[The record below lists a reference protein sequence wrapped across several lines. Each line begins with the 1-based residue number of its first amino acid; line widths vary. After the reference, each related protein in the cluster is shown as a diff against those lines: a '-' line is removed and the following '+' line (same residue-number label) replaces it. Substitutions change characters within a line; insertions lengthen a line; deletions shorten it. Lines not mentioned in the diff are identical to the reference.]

1 MEGGVVTTN
10 RRAAPGKKN
19 LGLSNSC
26 PIEDQE
32 MASIRNRN
40 GVWQARVIRKGFSTT
55 AKSFTTR
62 HDAERWA
69 RQIESQMDQGRFVSM
84 RLDERTTL
92 SELVTRYM
100 AEVTPQMK
108 SAQADLIRLSAL
120 RRNPLCKLSMVAL
133 TPTRVAEFR
142 DQRLKLV
149 SSGTVIRELAYISSI
164 VNHARREW
172 GISIDN
178 PVRLVRK
185 PPTPQGRS
193 RTVNDAELLRIL
205 DALTPRPTRR
215 VSPWMKPLVELAVET
230 AMRRG
235 ELLGLRWEH
244 IDFSNRVAHLLVT
257 KNGEG
262 RYVPLSSRAVH
273 ILEGLPRSL
282 SGYVFPIK
290 PQAVAAAFMKASKR
304 AGLGDVRFHDLRH
317 TGTTVLATKLPNVI
331 ELAAV
336 TGHKSLA
343 MLKRYYHP
351 KATELAKK
359 LG

>member
-1 MEGGVVTTN
+1 
-10 RRAAPGKKN
+10 
-19 LGLSNSC
+19 
-26 PIEDQE
+26 

-40 GVWQARVIRKGFSTT
+40 GIWQARVIRKGFLTT
-55 AKSFTTR
+55 SKSFTTR
-62 HDAERWA
+62 RDAERWA
-69 RQIESQMDQGRFVSM
+69 RQVEAQIDQGKFVSL
-84 RLDERTTL
+84 RLDDRTTL
-92 SELVTRYM
+92 GELVSRYM
-100 AEVTPQMK
+100 VEVTPIMK
-108 SAQADLIRLSAL
+108 SAEADLIRLAAL
-120 RRNPLCKLSMVAL
+120 KRNTLCKLSLVAL
-133 TPTRVAEFR
+133 TPARVAEFR

-149 SSGTVIRELAYISSI
+149 SSGTVIRELAYISSVI
-164 VNHARREW
+164 NHARREW
-172 GISIDN
+172 GINIDN

-193 RTVNDAELLRIL
+193 RTVNETEMLRIL
-205 DALTPRPTRR
+205 DALTPCPTRR

-235 ELLGLRWEH
+235 ELLELRWEH
-244 IDFSNRVAHLLVT
+244 IDLGNRVAHLPIT

-262 RYVPLSSRAVH
+262 RYVPLSSRALA
-273 ILEGLPRSL
+273 ILERLPRSL
-282 SGYVFPIK
+282 SGCVFPIK
-290 PQAVAAAFMKASKR
+290 PQTVAAAFMKASKR

-317 TGTTVLATKLPNVI
+317 TATTLMASKLPNVI

-351 KATELAKK
+351 KAVELARK

>member
-1 MEGGVVTTN
+1 
-10 RRAAPGKKN
+10 
-19 LGLSNSC
+19 
-26 PIEDQE
+26 
-32 MASIRNRN
+32 MATFRNRN
-40 GVWQARVIRKGFSTT
+40 GKWQARIQRQGQVPVS
-55 AKSFTTR
+55 KSFNTR
-62 HDAERWA
+62 QEAERWA
-69 RQIESQMDQGRFVSM
+69 RQVEAQMDQGKFVSL

-92 SELVTRYM
+92 GELVTRYM
-100 AEVTPQMK
+100 AEVTPLMK
-108 SAQADLIRLSAL
+108 SAEADLIRLAAL
-120 RRNPLCKLSMVAL
+120 KRNPLCKLSLVSL
-133 TPTRVAEFR
+133 TPARVAEFR

-149 SSGTVIRELAYISSI
+149 SAGTVIRELAYISSVI
-164 VNHARREW
+164 NHARREW
-172 GISIDN
+172 SINIDN

-193 RTVNDAELLRIL
+193 RTVNEAEMLRIL
-205 DALTPRPTRR
+205 DALTPRSTRR

-262 RYVPLSSRAVH
+262 RYVPLSSRAVI
-273 ILEGLPRSL
+273 ILDGLPRSL

-290 PQAVAAAFMKASKR
+290 PQTVAAAFMKATDR

-317 TGTTVLATKLPNVI
+317 TATTVLATKLPNLI
-331 ELAAV
+331 ELSSV
-336 TGHKSLA
+336 TGHKSLS
-343 MLKRYYHP
+343 MLKKYYHP
-351 KATELAKK
+351 QAKDLAKK

>member
-1 MEGGVVTTN
+1 
-10 RRAAPGKKN
+10 
-19 LGLSNSC
+19 
-26 PIEDQE
+26 
-32 MASIRNRN
+32 MATFRNRN
-40 GVWQARVIRKGFSTT
+40 GKWQARIQRQGQVPVS
-55 AKSFTTR
+55 KSFNTR
-62 HDAERWA
+62 QEAERWA
-69 RQIESQMDQGRFVSM
+69 RQVEAQMDQGRFVSL

-92 SELVTRYM
+92 GDLVTRYM
-100 AEVTPQMK
+100 VEVTPLMK
-108 SAQADLIRLSAL
+108 SAEADLIRLAAL
-120 RRNPLCKLSMVAL
+120 KRNPLCKLNMVAL

-149 SSGTVIRELAYISSI
+149 SGGTVIRELAYISSVI
-164 VNHARREW
+164 NHARREW
-172 GISIDN
+172 GVNIDN

-185 PPTPQGRS
+185 PATPQGRS
-193 RTVNDAELLRIL
+193 RTVNEAELIRIL

-235 ELLGLRWEH
+235 ELLGLQWAE
-244 IDFSNRVAHLLVT
+244 IDLINRVARLPVT

-282 SGYVFPIK
+282 SGCVFPIK
-290 PQAVAAAFMKASKR
+290 PQTVAAAFMKASKR

-317 TGTTVLATKLPNVI
+317 TGTTALATKLPNVI

-336 TGHKSLA
+336 TGHKSLT

-351 KATELAKK
+351 DAKTLAKK

>member
-1 MEGGVVTTN
+1 
-10 RRAAPGKKN
+10 
-19 LGLSNSC
+19 
-26 PIEDQE
+26 
-32 MASIRNRN
+32 MATFRNRN
-40 GVWQARVIRKGFSTT
+40 GKWQARIQRQGQVPVS
-55 AKSFTTR
+55 KSFNTR
-62 HDAERWA
+62 QDAERWA
-69 RQIESQMDQGRFVSM
+69 RQVEAQMDQGRFVSL

-92 SELVTRYM
+92 GDLVTRYM
-100 AEVTPQMK
+100 AEVTPLMK
-108 SAQADLIRLSAL
+108 SAETDLIRLAAL
-120 RRNPLCKLSMVAL
+120 QRNPLCKLSLVAL
-133 TPTRVAEFR
+133 TPARVAEFR

-149 SSGTVIRELAYISSI
+149 SGGTVIRELAYISSVI
-164 VNHARREW
+164 NHARREW
-172 GISIDN
+172 SINIDN

-193 RTVNDAELLRIL
+193 RTVNEAEMLRIL

-235 ELLGLRWEH
+235 ELLALRWEH
-244 IDFSNRVAHLLVT
+244 IDFSYRVAHLLVT

-262 RYVPLSSRAVH
+262 RHVPLSSRAVT

-282 SGYVFPIK
+282 SGHVFPIK
-290 PQAVAAAFMKASKR
+290 PQTVAAAFMKATDR

-317 TGTTVLATKLPNVI
+317 TATTVLATKLPNLI
-331 ELAAV
+331 ELSSV

-343 MLKRYYHP
+343 MLRRYYHP
-351 KATELAKK
+351 KATDLARK

>member
-1 MEGGVVTTN
+1 
-10 RRAAPGKKN
+10 
-19 LGLSNSC
+19 
-26 PIEDQE
+26 
-32 MASIRNRN
+32 MATFRNRN
-40 GVWQARVIRKGFSTT
+40 GKWQARIQRQGQVPVS
-55 AKSFTTR
+55 KSFGTR
-62 HDAERWA
+62 QDAERWA
-69 RQIESQMDQGRFVSM
+69 RQVEAQMDQGKFVSL
-84 RLDERTTL
+84 RLDERTTFG
-92 SELVTRYM
+92 ELVTRYM
-100 AEVTPQMK
+100 AEVTPLMK
-108 SAQADLIRLSAL
+108 SAEADLIRLAAL
-120 RRNPLCKLSMVAL
+120 KRNPLCKLSMVAL

-149 SSGTVIRELAYISSI
+149 SGGTVIRELAYISSVI
-164 VNHARREW
+164 NHARREW
-172 GISIDN
+172 GINIDN

-185 PPTPQGRS
+185 PPTPQGRN
-193 RTVNDAELLRIL
+193 RTVNEAEMLLIL

-244 IDFSNRVAHLLVT
+244 IDFSSRVAHLPVT

-262 RYVPLSSRAVH
+262 RYVPLSSRATA

-282 SGYVFPIK
+282 PGYVFPIK
-290 PQAVAAAFMKASKR
+290 PQTVAAAFMKASKR

-317 TGTTVLATKLPNVI
+317 TATTVMASKLPNVI

-351 KATELAKK
+351 KAVELAQK

>member
-1 MEGGVVTTN
+1 
-10 RRAAPGKKN
+10 
-19 LGLSNSC
+19 
-26 PIEDQE
+26 
-32 MASIRNRN
+32 
-40 GVWQARVIRKGFSTT
+40 
-55 AKSFTTR
+55 
-62 HDAERWA
+62 
-69 RQIESQMDQGRFVSM
+69 MDQGKFVSL

-92 SELVTRYM
+92 GDLLTRYM
-100 AEVTPQMK
+100 AEVTPLMK
-108 SAQADLIRLSAL
+108 SAEADLIRLTAL
-120 RRNPLCKLSMVAL
+120 KRNPLCKLSLVAL
-133 TPTRVAEFR
+133 TPARVAEFR

-149 SSGTVIRELAYISSI
+149 SGGTIIRELAYISCVI
-164 VNHARREW
+164 NHARREW
-172 GISIDN
+172 SINIDN

-193 RTVNDAELLRIL
+193 RTVNEAEMLRIL

-262 RYVPLSSRAVH
+262 RYVPLSSRAVT

-290 PQAVAAAFMKASKR
+290 PQTVAAAFMKATDR
-304 AGLGDVRFHDLRH
+304 AGLEDVRFHDLRH
-317 TGTTVLATKLPNVI
+317 TATTVLASKLPNVI

-351 KATELAKK
+351 SACELAKK
-359 LG
+359 IS

>member
-1 MEGGVVTTN
+1 
-10 RRAAPGKKN
+10 
-19 LGLSNSC
+19 
-26 PIEDQE
+26 
-32 MASIRNRN
+32 
-40 GVWQARVIRKGFSTT
+40 
-55 AKSFTTR
+55 
-62 HDAERWA
+62 
-69 RQIESQMDQGRFVSM
+69 MDQGRFVSL

-92 SELVTRYM
+92 GELVTRYM
-100 AEVTPQMK
+100 AEVAPLMN
-108 SAQADLIRLSAL
+108 SAEADLIRLAAL
-120 RRNPLCKLSMVAL
+120 KRNPLCKLSLVAL
-133 TPTRVAEFR
+133 TPARVAEFR

-149 SSGTVIRELAYISSI
+149 SGGTVIRELAYISSVI
-164 VNHARREW
+164 NHARREW
-172 GISIDN
+172 GINIDN

-193 RTVNDAELLRIL
+193 RTVNEAEMLRIL
-205 DALTPRPTRR
+205 DALMPRPTRR
-215 VSPWMKPLVELAVET
+215 VNPWMKPLVELAVET

-244 IDFSNRVAHLLVT
+244 IDFSNRVAHLPIT

-262 RYVPLSSRAVH
+262 RYVPLSSRAVA
-273 ILEGLPRSL
+273 ILVGLPRSL

-290 PQAVAAAFMKASKR
+290 PQTVAASFMKATDR

-317 TGTTVLATKLPNVI
+317 TATTVLATKLPNVI

-336 TGHKSLA
+336 TGHKSLS

-351 KATELAKK
+351 AARELAKK

>member
-1 MEGGVVTTN
+1 
-10 RRAAPGKKN
+10 
-19 LGLSNSC
+19 
-26 PIEDQE
+26 

-40 GVWQARVIRKGFSTT
+40 GVWQARVIRKGFPTT
-55 AKSFTTR
+55 SKSFKTR
-62 HDAERWA
+62 QDAERWA
-69 RQIESQMDQGRFVSM
+69 RQVEAQMDQGKFVSL
-84 RLDERTTL
+84 RLDERATL
-92 SELVTRYM
+92 GDLVARFM
-100 AEVTPQMK
+100 AEVTPLMK
-108 SAQADLIRLSAL
+108 SAEADLIRLAAL
-120 RRNPLCKLSMVAL
+120 RRNPLCKLSLLAL
-133 TPTRVAEFR
+133 TPARVAEFR

-149 SSGTVIRELAYISSI
+149 SGGTVIRELAYISSVI
-164 VNHARREW
+164 NHARREW
-172 GISIDN
+172 GINIDN

-193 RTVNDAELLRIL
+193 RTVNEAEMLRIL

-235 ELLGLRWEH
+235 ELLGLRWEN
-244 IDFSNRVAHLLVT
+244 IDFSNRVAHLPVT

-262 RYVPLSSRAVH
+262 RYVPLSSRAVA
-273 ILEGLPRSL
+273 ILEVLPRSL

-290 PQAVAAAFMKASKR
+290 PQTAVAAFMKATDR

-317 TGTTVLATKLPNVI
+317 TATTVIASKLPNVI

-351 KATELAKK
+351 KAVELARK

>member
-1 MEGGVVTTN
+1 
-10 RRAAPGKKN
+10 
-19 LGLSNSC
+19 
-26 PIEDQE
+26 
-32 MASIRNRN
+32 
-40 GVWQARVIRKGFSTT
+40 
-55 AKSFTTR
+55 
-62 HDAERWA
+62 
-69 RQIESQMDQGRFVSM
+69 
-84 RLDERTTL
+84 
-92 SELVTRYM
+92 
-100 AEVTPQMK
+100 MK
-108 SAQADLIRLSAL
+108 SAETDLIRLTAL
-120 RRNPLCKLSMVAL
+120 KRNPLCKLSLVAL
-133 TPTRVAEFR
+133 TPARVAEFR

-149 SSGTVIRELAYISSI
+149 SGGTVIRELAYISSI
-164 VNHARREW
+164 INHARREW
-172 GISIDN
+172 DIKIDN

-185 PPTPQGRS
+185 PPTPHGRS
-193 RTVNDAELLRIL
+193 RTVNEAEMLRIL

-244 IDFSNRVAHLLVT
+244 IDFSNRVANLLVT

-262 RYVPLSSRAVH
+262 RYVPLSSRAVT

-290 PQAVAAAFMKASKR
+290 PQTVAAAFMKATDR

-317 TGTTVLATKLPNVI
+317 TATTVLATKLPNLI
-331 ELAAV
+331 ELSSV

-351 KATELAKK
+351 KATDLARK